1 MTTTQKKLLKKA
13 ISVYCSLPVNDWYNQ
28 QYIDKI
34 TIGSYYVDIKL
45 DQYDIYIIVNA
56 LDKIN
61 GKDIL
66 EITFT
71 RLINGINEPF
81 KCYETAYNFVSIDTP
96 ENYIYK
102 GK

>member
-28 QYIDKI
+28 CYIDKI

-66 EITFT
+66 DVCFT
-71 RLINGINEPF
+71 RLINGVNEPF
-81 KCYETAYNFVSIDTP
+81 KCYETAYNFVTIDTP

>member
-56 LDKIN
+56 FD
-61 GKDIL
+61 KDIL
-66 EITFT
+66 EVTFT

-96 ENYIYK
+96 DNYIFNP
-102 GK
+102 

>member
-13 ISVYCSLPVNDWYNQ
+13 INVYCSLPVNDWYNQ
-28 QYIDKI
+28 CYIEQI
-34 TIGSYYVDIKL
+34 NIGFYYVDIKL

-56 LDKIN
+56 LDKFN
-61 GKDIL
+61 GKDVL
-66 EITFT
+66 DVTFT

-81 KCYETAYNFVSIDTP
+81 KCYETAYNFVPVDMP
-96 ENYIYK
+96 DNYIYI